1 MLKVLVGGDPI
12 SAEGKGLNGDFAM
25 FGTFNIVMTCN
36 SRLRIRLEDDAGAWR
51 RRLLIVRY
59 EKPPPGK
66 RILDFHVPLLREEGS
81 GILRW
86 ALAGF
91 VKLQT
96 EFAERGDFALTDDQ
110 RGRIDSLLAES
121 DSLRLFVRERV
132 ERHEYGDITNGE
144 FQQAYA
150 EFCADKGWNA
160 LPITVVER
168 NAADVMLDVWQV
180 AKNHC
185 IERDGKKSNRGWKKV
200 RLRDTSWAATEP

>member
-1 MLKVLVGGDPI
+1 MPEENDTTRKSWRDRFRRAKGDAAP
-12 SAEGKGLNGDFAM
+12 N
-25 FGTFNIVMTCN
+25 
-36 SRLRIRLEDDAGAWR
+36 RR

-59 EKPPPGK
+59 EKEPPTK
-66 RILDFHVPLLREEGS
+66 RLLDFHVQLLREEGS

-96 EFAERGDFALTDDQ
+96 EFAELGDFKLTTAQ

-121 DSLRLFVRERV
+121 DSLRIFVREGL
-132 ERHEYGDITNGE
+132 ERDEHGDITTSE

-150 EFCADKGWNA
+150 EFCADKRWNA
-160 LPITVVER
+160 LPITVVESM
-168 NAADVMLDVWQV
+168 AADVMLDVWQV

-185 IERDGKKSNRGWKKV
+185 IERDGKKSNRGWRRV
-200 RLRDTSWAATEP
+200 RLIAPTFQLVDPPSSDGYGEARGAE

>member
-1 MLKVLVGGDPI
+1 
-12 SAEGKGLNGDFAM
+12 M
-25 FGTFNIVMTCN
+25 FGTFNIVVTCN
-36 SRLRIRLEDDAGAWR
+36 SRLRIRIEGDAGAWR

-59 EKPPPGK
+59 EKPPPAK
-66 RILDFHVPLLREEGS
+66 RILDFHIPLLRDEGS

-91 VKLQT
+91 VKLQQ
-96 EFAERGDFALTDDQ
+96 EFAERGDFMLTDAQ

-121 DSLRLFVRERV
+121 DSLRLFVREAL
-132 ERHEYGDITNGE
+132 ERDDYGDVTTGE
-144 FQQAYA
+144 FQQGYA

-168 NAADVMLDVWQV
+168 HAADVMLDVWQV

-185 IERDGKKSNRGWKKV
+185 VERDGKKSNRGWKRV
-200 RLRDTSWAATEP
+200 RLRDTREPESGLRGEA